1 MKVDRVKGRLRGK
14 RSTLSP
20 RQEPTFVAGRG
31 HLAVFANNH
40 WGVEARYDFARDPFQ
55 TAQRAAR

>member
-14 RSTLSP
+14 RSTLHARNPPLSP
-20 RQEPTFVAGRG
+20 DAAT
-31 HLAVFANNH
+31 LAVFANNY
-40 WGVEARYDFARDPFQ
+40 WGVARYDFARDPFQ